1 MVEMSKTSEPSNE
14 IDSYI
19 AAFSDEERQ
28 EYATAETALDLATML
43 YRIRQEQGPG
53 EQHDAERDGLKRR
66 AIGRLQ
72 KTVSTSQMGTLQP
85 YLDVL
90 GFDHEAGN

>member
-1 MVEMSKTSEPSNE
+1 MSKTSGPSNE
-14 IDSYI
+14 IDDYI

-28 EYATAETALDLATML
+28 DYAAAETALDLAIRL
-43 YRIRQEQGPG
+43 YRIGQERGPA
-53 EQHDAERDGLKRR
+53 EQHDAVRAGVKRR

-72 KTVSTSQMGTLQP
+72 KAVSTSQMGTLQP
-85 YLDVL
+85 YLDAL

>member
-1 MVEMSKTSEPSNE
+1 MSTTSGSSNE
-14 IDSYI
+14 IDDYI

-28 EYATAETALDLATML
+28 AYAAAETALDVATML
-43 YRIRQEQGPG
+43 YCIRQEQEPG
-53 EQHDAERDGLKRR
+53 EQHDAERDGGKRR

-72 KTVSTSQMGTLQP
+72 KAVSTAQMGTLQP
-85 YLDVL
+85 YLDAL

>member
-1 MVEMSKTSEPSNE
+1 MSKTSGPSNE
-14 IDSYI
+14 IDDYI

-28 EYATAETALDLATML
+28 EYAAAETALDVAIRL

-53 EQHDAERDGLKRR
+53 EQHDAERAGVKRR
-66 AIGRLQ
+66 AIGCLQ
-72 KTVSTSQMGTLQP
+72 KAVSTSQMGTLQP
-85 YLDVL
+85 YLDAL

>member
-1 MVEMSKTSEPSNE
+1 MSKTSGPSNE
-14 IDSYI
+14 IDDYI

-28 EYATAETALDLATML
+28 EYVAAETALDVATMR
-43 YRIRQEQGPG
+43 YCIRQEQEPG
-53 EQHDAERDGLKRR
+53 EQHDAERDGGKRR

-72 KTVSTSQMGTLQP
+72 KAVSTSQIGTLQP
-85 YLDVL
+85 YLDAV

>member
-1 MVEMSKTSEPSNE
+1 MSKTSGSSNE
-14 IDSYI
+14 IDDYI
-19 AAFSDEERQ
+19 AAFTDEECQ
-28 EYATAETALDLATML
+28 DYAAAETALDLATML

-53 EQHDAERDGLKRR
+53 EQHDAERDGVKRR

-72 KTVSTSQMGTLQP
+72 KALSTSQMGTLQP
-85 YLDVL
+85 YLDAL